1 MFLPCFQL
9 SFTCGI
15 LSIAKSS
22 STILWNHFVK
32 KSEQSEENTN
42 NQSAGIDA
50 CISLQRFLHFSFILA
65 LHSTLLTGKYFATV
79 SCSYCILA
87 SACLWLVLYDQETRL
102 STLSELLKNFI

>member
-65 LHSTLLTGKYFATV
+65 LHPRGGGTLRISECGCAARNLEPLAYTRASF
-79 SCSYCILA
+79 SWIL
-87 SACLWLVLYDQETRL
+87 LLYTRVN
-102 STLSELLKNFI
+102 SWFP

>member
-65 LHSTLLTGKYFATV
+65 LHSTLLTGKYF
-79 SCSYCILA
+79 SYCFMQLLYT
-87 SACLWLVLYDQETRL
+87 SACLWLSCMIKKQDNQL
-102 STLSELLKNFI
+102 